1 MMGVDNGIFSIIDY
15 VIELAL
21 NLPDKIH
28 DIFVADIA
36 HCYVAIQLEGSDN
49 WWMQF

>member
-1 MMGVDNGIFSIIDY
+1 MMGVDTGIFSIIDY